1 MYFLPQIGWMRRLW
15 HFGGHLPGIL
25 PWQERAGIT
34 MQRVWLRRKGL
45 LPGRDHPQPQL
56 KSGRLH
62 QIVRRNFHA

>member
-34 MQRVWLRRKGL
+34 MQRVWLRRKEVGF
-45 LPGRDHPQPQL
+45 PEEIIHSR
-56 KSGRLH
+56 S
-62 QIVRRNFHA
+62 